1 MGDFL
6 ARFNKIFKVVLFGI
20 FIGFVISMAEPDL
33 LILLS
38 QVTYT
43 VGLSPWIIV
52 AIISLGVGIMIS
64 IGLYRIFKEKI
75 KISKIKWILYIT
87 IFALMFIASET
98 GHAIAFDTSGAT
110 TGAMTTPFIIALG
123 LGVANLKG
131 DYSEDNS
138 FGLVGIASTGPI
150 IAGLLMSLSVGDN
163 LLEMEATA
171 YTSAIA
177 TGFKNSIFA
186 IVPIA
191 LVFFIINAKYFK
203 TAKDEFTEIL
213 LGLFY
218 TYIGLIIFLSSVEGG
233 FMELARILG
242 EGLRDSKFLPL
253 VAFIMG
259 LVVVLTEP
267 AVCSTGRTSGR
278 CYRWFYC

>member
-1 MGDFL
+1 MGSLGVILGLSIFLSGIDLSISKIGTMMGDFL

-20 FIGFVISMAEPDL
+20 FIGFVISMTEPDL

-98 GHAIAFDTSGAT
+98 GHAIAFDASGAT

-171 YTSAIA
+171 HTSAIA
-177 TGFKNSIFA
+177 TGFKNATFA

-191 LVFFIINAKYFK
+191 LVF
-203 TAKDEFTEIL
+203 L
-213 LGLFY
+213 
-218 TYIGLIIFLSSVEGG
+218 
-233 FMELARILG
+233 
-242 EGLRDSKFLPL
+242 
-253 VAFIMG
+253 
-259 LVVVLTEP
+259 
-267 AVCSTGRTSGR
+267 
-278 CYRWFYC
+278 